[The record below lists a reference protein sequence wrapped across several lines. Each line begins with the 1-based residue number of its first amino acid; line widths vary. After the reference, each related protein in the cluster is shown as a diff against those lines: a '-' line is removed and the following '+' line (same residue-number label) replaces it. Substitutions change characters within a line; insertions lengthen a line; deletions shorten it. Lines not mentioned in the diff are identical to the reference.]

1 MVDTDRVPQVEAVMN
16 PELRNGIL
24 EIINCGRGVLHSGG
38 RGFSYLHLQL
48 TGRCFP
54 VVILLLVPG
63 DDSTEAIHGL
73 TLASQRDINVAA
85 TKWTLVRQ
93 TTIAN

>member
-1 MVDTDRVPQVEAVMN
+1 MVNTDSVPQVEAVMH

-24 EIINCGRGVLHSGG
+24 EVINCWRGVLHSGG
-38 RGFSYLHLQL
+38 CGFSDLHLEGL
-48 TGRCFP
+48 TGCCFP

-73 TLASQRDINVAA
+73 TLASQ
-85 TKWTLVRQ
+85 
-93 TTIAN
+93 